1 MPPRRIA
8 QLVESFIRHRVP
20 PDAFSALAAFDGSGA
35 VERTAGEVSARGHG
49 EEANCLAGG
58 AQPRPR
64 EAEAGP

>member
-8 QLVESFIRHRVP
+8 QLVESFIRYRVP

-35 VERTAGEVSARGHG
+35 VERTAGAVSARGHG
-49 EEANCLAGG
+49 EEANCLAGE

-64 EAEAGP
+64 EAGPAP